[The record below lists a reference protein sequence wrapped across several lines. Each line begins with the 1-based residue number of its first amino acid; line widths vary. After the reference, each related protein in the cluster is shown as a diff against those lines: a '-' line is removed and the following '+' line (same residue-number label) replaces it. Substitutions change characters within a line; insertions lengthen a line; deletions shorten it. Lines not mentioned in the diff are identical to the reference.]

1 MPWTCVATEFNRR
14 SCIVCP
20 WHQYKITL
28 GEGEALYQAVDDPT
42 RQPLRTHWCS
52 KGVKQ
57 RVHKV
62 REVNGNVTVT
72 LSDSSEIME
81 SDAYETEKYRTLWF
95 KAGPKSSP
103 ECYKK

>member
-1 MPWTCVATEFNRR
+1 QGELHAIDMRCYRTFGHFNRQ

-28 GEGEALYQAVDDPT
+28 GEGEALFQAVDDPT
-42 RQPLRTHWCS
+42 RRPLRTHWRF

-62 REVNGNVTVT
+62 R
-72 LSDSSEIME
+72 EIME
-81 SDAYETEKYRTLWF
+81 SDAYETEKYRTDH
-95 KAGPKSSP
+95 KN
-103 ECYKK
+103 ENRTCRTN